1 MITLIC
7 KFESESS
14 IQKMM
19 KKTQPYSDALVTY
32 YRNVG
37 SWNWPKELHKWSKPF
52 CFINL
57 NMYLYKILLLQMG
70 KNLESFMLIPCL
82 KKQKSSKQTNENIN

>member
-19 KKTQPYSDALVTY
+19 KKKPQPYSDGLVTY

-37 SWNWPKELHKWSKPF
+37 S
-52 CFINL
+52 
-57 NMYLYKILLLQMG
+57 
-70 KNLESFMLIPCL
+70 
-82 KKQKSSKQTNENIN
+82 